1 DRGAATAAGWTGAT
15 AMRILIGSSAGAN
28 ERELAT
34 ISWTAEEGLVI
45 SGPQRG
51 LVAALVEREYRRWFD
66 PSAGGQWV
74 TLSDEELVLS
84 LPYRLPRPQWWAI
97 ELTITGERLPSVP
110 YDPHGTIW
118 RQFSR
123 PDRAAATRAA
133 VSLLR
138 ERSHDPNASVLLTW
152 IEGEGAGA
160 IYHFI
165 GLRPAV
171 PGPQQIGVY
180 QVRTGA
186 WHAVL
191 EADAKERID
200 ET

>member
-1 DRGAATAAGWTGAT
+1 
-15 AMRILIGSSAGAN
+15 MRILIGSGAGAS

-34 ISWTAEEGLVI
+34 VAWTAEQGLVI

-51 LVAALVEREYRRWFD
+51 QVAALMEREYRRWFD

-74 TLSDEELVLS
+74 TLADEELVLS

-97 ELTITGERLPSVP
+97 ELTVTGERLPPVP

-118 RQFSR
+118 RQLSR
-123 PDRAAATRAA
+123 PDRAAATGAA

-138 ERSHDPNASVLLTW
+138 DRSRDPNAQVLLTW
-152 IEGEGAGA
+152 IEGEGDAA

-165 GLRPAV
+165 GLSPAV
-171 PGPQQIGVY
+171 SGSQQIAVY

-186 WHAVL
+186 WHAIL
-191 EADAKERID
+191 ETSAGEG
-200 ET
+200 ETEN